1 MYRDDNMDLYDK
13 IVNFKYLLCI
23 KIIEDNFEIINKY
36 GEIELIPILNRNWV
50 ILEDD
55 ENRSLANDLES
66 VYRKKNI

>member
-1 MYRDDNMDLYDK
+1 MTCLKCCKYYDK